1 MSTTASALPTAT
13 WRDWL
18 SLTKPKVVA
27 LLLLT
32 ALLSMWIAQRGL
44 PGWLPLVSLL
54 AGGYMFSGGAGVF
67 NMILERDI
75 DARMKRTARRPL
87 VTGIISVRGALL
99 FGISLSIG
107 AFFIL
112 WLGANLLAALSG
124 LAGLLFYV
132 FVYTIWLKRRTW
144 QNIVIGGA
152 AGAASPLTG
161 WAAATGELTPL
172 AWILFALIFLWTPV
186 HFWALAFLVQ
196 DQYSE
201 AGVPM
206 APGVLGARRTLQQMF
221 FYTILTILV
230 SLSPLA
236 LREAGWLYAGSATLL
251 SLLLLAR
258 MGRLWQRS
266 TPVVTRA
273 DALSLYKFSMLYLA
287 LVFLALGL
295 DRSLTLLA

>member
-1 MSTTASALPTAT
+1 MSTTAGALPTAT

-18 SLTKPKVVA
+18 SLTKPKVVS
-27 LLLLT
+27 LLLFT
-32 ALLSMWIAQRGL
+32 AVLAMWIAERGL

-54 AGGYMFSGGAGVF
+54 AGGYMFSGGASVF

-87 VTGIISVRGALL
+87 VTGMISVRGALL
-99 FGISLSIG
+99 FGTTLSTG

-112 WLGANLLAALSG
+112 WLGANSLAALSG

-172 AWILFALIFLWTPV
+172 AWILFALVFLWTPV
-186 HFWALAFLVQ
+186 HFWALAFLVK
-196 DQYSE
+196 DQYIE
-201 AGVPM
+201 VGVPM
-206 APGVLGARRTLQQMF
+206 APGVLGTRRTLQHMSL
-221 FYTILTILV
+221 YTVLTILV
-230 SLSPLA
+230 SLLPLA
-236 LREAGWLYAGSATLL
+236 LREASWLYAGSAALL
-251 SLLLLAR
+251 NLLLLIR
-258 MGRLWQRS
+258 MWRLWQRS
-266 TPVVTRA
+266 AQVVTRE

-287 LVFLALGL
+287 LVFLTLGL
-295 DRSLTLLA
+295 DRSLAFLA

>member
-1 MSTTASALPTAT
+1 MSTTAGALPTAT

-18 SLTKPKVVA
+18 SLTKPKVVS
-27 LLLLT
+27 LLLFT
-32 ALLSMWIAQRGL
+32 AVLAMWIAGRGL

-67 NMILERDI
+67 NMLLERDI

-87 VTGIISVRGALL
+87 VTGLISVRGALL
-99 FGISLSIG
+99 FGTTLSIG

-172 AWILFALIFLWTPV
+172 AWILFALVFLWTPV
-186 HFWALAFLVQ
+186 HFWALAFLVK
-196 DQYSE
+196 DQYIE
-201 AGVPM
+201 VGVPM
-206 APGVLGARRTLQQMF
+206 APGVLGTRRTLQHMLL
-221 FYTILTILV
+221 YTVLTILV
-230 SLSPLA
+230 SLLPLA
-236 LREAGWLYAGSATLL
+236 LREASWLYAGSAALL
-251 SLLLLAR
+251 NLLLLTR
-258 MGRLWQRS
+258 MWRLWQRS
-266 TPVVTRA
+266 TQVVTRE

-295 DRSLTLLA
+295 DRSLSFLA